1 MITKA
6 GLTLQEMITKAGL
19 TLQEMI
25 TKAGLTLQE
34 MITKAGLNV
43 LEQELLN
50 RPYRL
55 SLPPVFSEGRFAQSS
70 VFCVVFCS
78 LLL

>member
-1 MITKA
+1 
-6 GLTLQEMITKAGL
+6 MITKAGL

-50 RPYRL
+50 RPYHL
-55 SLPPVFSEGRFAQSS
+55 SLPPSF
-70 VFCVVFCS
+70 
-78 LLL
+78 